1 MPEIKNLFTSGKMNK
16 DLDERLIPN
25 NQYRDAL
32 NVQVANS
39 EGGDVGAIENILGN
53 TAIFNRSYNP
63 SLNTYTLWGLND
75 SDTNYYGFDNAI
87 TIGVIKYDK
96 EEKIYWFVTSDNQDG
111 ILELDQT
118 TNVISPVLIDK
129 NNVLNFSKDN
139 LITGINIIDGLLFF
153 TDDLNEPKSINIKKF
168 KDATALSGDTSHTE
182 IYGRDFIEDDV
193 VVIKKSPLTAPSV
206 EVKDSKREG
215 AGTGINPV
223 SNRANFTVL
232 VDGGPD
238 FESRPV
244 GYEFSPSFYIKP
256 NWKVGD
262 VINWTNLYS
271 DSTGE
276 TEEILIT
283 TIILSIGT
291 GSGAIIPRFK
301 ILSIPEDVPNETLS
315 WDVVLKEEDPIFE
328 NTFGRFAY
336 RWKYADNQYSTFS
349 PFSTVAFFPGRFK
362 YLSSDGFNEGMRNNT
377 RFLRVHNIESPP
389 PGVNEI
395 EVLYKDSVSSN
406 IYSVDTVPLDNREIE
421 IESELIHKTI
431 ESNQI
436 LRPWDN
442 VPRKAKSQEII
453 GNRIVYGNYLQN
465 YNVLYDLETNFY
477 VNSVAH
483 DDVGLAKESVK
494 TLRSYQLGVV
504 WKDKYGR
511 ETPIFTNKN
520 STLKL
525 SGTNSNK
532 KNKLAASILSEVPT
546 WATHFKYFLKETSNP
561 YYNLALDRFYFAEDG
576 NIWLS
581 FPSSERNKVDSETY
595 LYLKKKHDSNNP
607 PAETIKYKI
616 LDIANEAPEF
626 IATKKMAIA
635 RAECELSGSNKP
647 GEDVLSFTF
656 FGPDYAAN
664 PTFAESFQSPNLLKI
679 ILTTAGAETSDTTI
693 MYEIDSG
700 GPTGKKGASNL
711 SDLAEY
717 KVTLKNAIGSDGAF
731 LSNTISEG
739 TSIEIIVYENK
750 VQKKAEF
757 EGRFFVKINRDSNI
771 KANIIDAFGSV
782 VVEYVIINSNEI
794 KYEIATKGGRG
805 AEPKNNGPGW
815 RDNKVSN
822 RVGKRGNISVG
833 PPKSGSKQFVVG
845 YSMFDGFDD
854 PSGTS
859 IPLLDDYLSKTGT
872 LLRFKDTSSDKLS
885 EVYTV
890 TSVEVRA
897 ERRYSRNAAD
907 TKGSNWRKE
916 VLVTLDRN
924 LEYGITIGNDSSSND
939 FIQILK
945 ERTIEG
951 YEVLS
956 SNNPCVFETEPK
968 EAVDIDIYYE
978 ASNAF
983 PVSEASDSK
992 ELNWFNCYSFGN
1004 GVESNRI
1011 NDDFNAPTIDK
1022 GVKVSTVLDEP
1033 YEEERRASG
1042 LIFSQIFNSTSGVNN
1057 LNQFIQGLPIT
1068 KDLNPAYGSIQK
1080 LHARDTDLIT
1090 LCEDKCLKIL
1100 AQKDALFN
1108 ADGNANITA
1117 NNNVLGQTMPY
1128 VGEYGISKNPESFAS
1143 YGFRAFFTDKN
1154 RGVVLRLSRNGL
1166 EEISAQGM
1174 RDYFKDKLSTA
1185 TKVVGNYDDNSNC
1198 YNLSFNDDTV
1208 SYMQGLE
1215 GWPTR
1220 KSFIAEAGISLNN
1233 KYYTFKNGVIWSH
1246 DNEIRN
1252 NFYGVQYKST
1262 VKLVFNANPSN
1273 VKSFKTIKYEGS
1285 SEWVAPKIK
1294 TNLQEGKVLEF
1305 KDKEGMYYNFIKG
1318 NHEDWNQQLQTGGFD
1333 SKEFLTQGIGT
1344 LGSISGSTDITQFT
1358 LTIEEDGE

>member
-32 NVQVANS
+32 NIQVASS
-39 EGGDVGAIENILGN
+39 EGSDVGAIENILGN

-96 EEKIYWFVTSDNQDG
+96 EEKIYWFITGDNQDG

-118 TNVISPVLIDK
+118 TNVISPILIDK
-129 NNVLNFSKDN
+129 NNVLNFSKNN

-215 AGTGINPV
+215 NGTGIN
-223 SNRANFTVL
+223 SISQSFNFAVE

-238 FESRPV
+238 FESRPA
-244 GYEFSPSFYIKP
+244 GYEFNGSYYVKP

-262 VINWTNLYS
+262 VITWTNNFVDEDGNSEELIV
-271 DSTGE
+271 STV
-276 TEEILIT
+276 
-283 TIILSIGT
+283 ILSLGT

-301 ILSIPEDVPNETLS
+301 ILSIPDNVPNEYLT
-315 WDVVLKEEDPIFE
+315 WDTVLKEGEPIFE
-328 NTFGRFAY
+328 NSFGRFAY
-336 RWKYADNQYSTFS
+336 RWRYEDNQYSTFS
-349 PFSTVAFFPGRFK
+349 PFSTVAFFPGKFR
-362 YLSSDGFNEGMRNNT
+362 YLSTDGFNEGMKNNM
-377 RFLRVHNIESPP
+377 RFLRVHNLESPP
-389 PGVNEI
+389 LGVKEI
-395 EVLYKDSVSSN
+395 EVLYKDSVSTN
-406 IYSVDTVPLDNREIE
+406 IYTVDTLPLDNREIE
-421 IESELIHKTI
+421 IESELIHKVV

-442 VPRKAKSQEII
+442 VPRLAKSQEII

-465 YNVLYDLETNFY
+465 YNVADNLSASFY
-477 VNSVAH
+477 LDSKAH
-483 DDVGLAKESVK
+483 SDRGLAKPSVK
-494 TLRSYQLGVV
+494 SLRTYQLGIV

-511 ETPIFTNKN
+511 ETPIFTTKD
-520 STLKL
+520 STLKIG
-525 SGTNSNK
+525 SK
-532 KNKLAASILSEVPT
+532 EADKENKLTASINSEPPS
-546 WATHFKYFLKETSNP
+546 WATHFKYFIKETSNQ

-581 FPSSERNKVDSETY
+581 FPSSERNKVYEETY
-595 LYLKKKHDSNNP
+595 MYLKKKHDSEDMP
-607 PAETIKYKI
+607 DEVIKYKI
-616 LDIANEAPEF
+616 LDISNEAPDF
-626 IATKKMAIA
+626 IAKKRNAVARTDCTIGTGDQPVTDAISFA
-635 RAECELSGSNKP
+635 FTASIEKNPEFVKEFKAPNYLKIVENIENDSNGGQRTLMYKIESGGLTSSNK
-647 GEDVLSFTF
+647 F
-656 FGPDYAAN
+656 
-664 PTFAESFQSPNLLKI
+664 
-679 ILTTAGAETSDTTI
+679 
-693 MYEIDSG
+693 
-700 GPTGKKGASNL
+700 
-711 SDLAEY
+711 
-717 KVTLKNAIGSDGAF
+717 KVTLETPLKEDADF
-731 LSNTISEG
+731 LSGIETGQNQ
-739 TSIEIIVYENK
+739 IEIIVYKDEIEKNE
-750 VQKKAEF
+750 EF

-771 KANIIDAFGSV
+771 KTNIIDVFSG
-782 VVEYVIINSNEI
+782 VEKQVIIESSNAIPYRIDRRAGER
-794 KYEIATKGGRG
+794 KKSTK
-805 AEPKNNGPGW
+805 NGPGW
-815 RDNKVSN
+815 RDTKAEFTVWFDRNFRFTK
-822 RVGKRGNISVG
+822 G
-833 PPKSGSKQFVVG
+833 PPTAGSDRFQIG
-845 YSMFDGFDD
+845 YSA
-854 PSGTS
+854 GTAFS
-859 IPLLDDYLSKTGT
+859 NGHYVNKTMPLLDDNLNKVGT
-872 LLRFKDTSSDKLS
+872 LLRFVNVTTNQKSEIYTIKDFIQS
-885 EVYTV
+885 
-890 TSVEVRA
+890 R
-897 ERRYSRNAAD
+897 ERRFDRRQK
-907 TKGSNWRKE
+907 TKKAGNWRKQME
-916 VLVTLDRN
+916 IILDRPFERG
-924 LEYGITIGNDSSSND
+924 LEIGQDTNTSDRIEIVKEVFTDSFQLLASSNP
-939 FIQILK
+939 
-945 ERTIEG
+945 
-951 YEVLS
+951 S
-956 SNNPCVFETEPK
+956 VFETEPK

-978 ASNAF
+978 ASDAF
-983 PVSEASDSK
+983 PVSEAATPK
-992 ELNWFNCYSFGN
+992 ILNWFNCYSFGN

-1090 LCEDKCLKIL
+1090 LCEDKCLKVL

-1117 NNNVLGQTMPY
+1117 NNNVLGQTIPY

-1185 TKVVGNYDDNSNC
+1185 TNVIGNYDDNSNC

-1220 KSFIAEAGISLNN
+1220 KSFIAEAGVSLNN

-1246 DNEIRN
+1246 GNETRN

-1262 VKLVFNANPSN
+1262 VKLVLNANPSN

-1358 LTIEEDGE
+1358 LTIQEDGE